1 MPIKIVPK
9 NDGMDEDQELDQFGG
24 FGREAVEEAA
34 KRPTYASTQGQV
46 GERERREAAVAGP
59 LKKPA
64 VVTKEQMKKE
74 GFDNLR
80 DYLNYKQKKTRRDS
94 KPVETPK
101 TRGLSVETPK
111 TDTASV
117 KKEAPKTEAPVKKE
131 APARKPGRSAA
142 ANRGRPKAEST
153 PVKVAPGATS
163 VERMRNTMKQKFGE
177 KNKFGMKTN
186 MKAGGMV
193 KMKSGGG
200 VKSIDGCAL
209 RGKTQAGRKR

>member
-46 GERERREAAVAGP
+46 DDRDRREAAIAGP
-59 LKKPA
+59 LKKPVPA
-64 VVTKEQMKKE
+64 K
-74 GFDNLR
+74 
-80 DYLNYKQKKTRRDS
+80 
-94 KPVETPK
+94 KPVPVK
-101 TRGLSVETPK
+101 TQASK
-111 TDTASV
+111 TEAPA

-131 APARKPGRSAA
+131 APARKPGRSAV
-142 ANRGRPKAEST
+142 ANRKRGKSDAEFT

-177 KNKFGMKTN
+177 KNKFGMK
-186 MKAGGMV
+186 MKKGGMV
-193 KMKSGGG
+193 SSASKRA
-200 VKSIDGCAL
+200 DGCAKKGKT
-209 RGKTQAGRKR
+209 RGKMV